1 MIAKYPRV
9 VALGGGTGL
18 SSLLRGLKHFPLD
31 LTAIVTVADDGG
43 SSGRLLREF
52 NMPPPGD
59 IRNVLV
65 ALSQDEPLLGE
76 LFQYRFA
83 AEDEAHYL
91 EGHTLG
97 NLLICAMNAIHG
109 GDFVHAVEQ
118 IGHVLDIK
126 GRVYPVSPKATVL
139 KAELVDGRIVSGES
153 QLASHGSPICRVF
166 HDTPVV
172 AVPEAVAA
180 LQQADVIVLGPG
192 SLYTSVLPNLLL
204 PEVCAA
210 INGNTHADIVYVCNI
225 MTEAGETDGYGAA
238 DHLDALFRHGLAR
251 IDHVIVNDE
260 AIPEVVCD
268 AYRLES
274 AQPVAG
280 DYDRLHAQGCQV
292 IRSRIASFQGH
303 TVRHDPIKTAASVF
317 SIALTR
323 L

>member
-83 AEDEAHYL
+83 ADDETHYL
-91 EGHTLG
+91 EGHSLG

-109 GDFVHAVEQ
+109 GNFVHAVEQ
-118 IGHVLDIK
+118 IGRVLDIK

-139 KAELVDGRIVSGES
+139 KAELADGRIVSGES

-172 AVPEAVAA
+172 AVPEAVVA
-180 LQQADVIVLGPG
+180 LQEADVIVLGPG

-225 MTEAGETDGYGAA
+225 MTEAGETDGYSAA

-251 IDHVIVNDE
+251 IGHVIVNDE
-260 AIPEVVCD
+260 TIPEAVCE

-274 AQPVAG
+274 AQPVPG
-280 DYDRLHAQGCQV
+280 DYDRLHAQGCDV

>member
-1 MIAKYPRV
+1 MIARYPRV

-31 LTAIVTVADDGG
+31 LAAIVTVADDGG

-83 AEDEAHYL
+83 ADETHYL
-91 EGHTLG
+91 EGHSLG

-109 GDFVHAVEQ
+109 GNFVHAVEQ
-118 IGHVLDIK
+118 IGRVLNIK

-139 KAELVDGRIVSGES
+139 KAELADGRIIAGES
-153 QLASHGSPICRVF
+153 QLASQGSPIRCVF
-166 HDTPVV
+166 HDAPVV
-172 AVPEAVAA
+172 AVPEAVQA
-180 LQQADVIVLGPG
+180 LWEADVIVLGPG

-210 INGNTHADIVYVCNI
+210 INGNTRADIVYVCNI

-251 IDHVIVNDE
+251 VDHVIVNDE
-260 AIPEVVCD
+260 AIPDAVCE
-268 AYRLES
+268 AYRAEA
-274 AQPVAG
+274 AQPVKG
-280 DYDRLHAQGCQV
+280 EFERLRAMGAQV
-292 IRSRIASFQGH
+292 IRSRIASFLGN
-303 TVRHDPIKTAASVF
+303 TVRHDPIKTAAAVF